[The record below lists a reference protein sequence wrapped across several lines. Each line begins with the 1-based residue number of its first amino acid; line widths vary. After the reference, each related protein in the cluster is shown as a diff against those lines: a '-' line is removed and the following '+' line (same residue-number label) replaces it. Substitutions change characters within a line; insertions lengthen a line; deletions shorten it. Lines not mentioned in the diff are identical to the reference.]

1 MYGHTYSRVWRPPVF
16 AGLRPTH
23 TAKPAYPNDSKVGID
38 NKRSTYHD
46 RVMGYKTT
54 TDPFVLR
61 AETDLTITG
70 DSAGASATID
80 TSLDTLNREVL
91 LIWEVDIQHGNLP
104 RNAMDGI
111 LNGATMNSV
120 SINDSVSSEEGFFN
134 LDDNEYIAGADLQF
148 VGRGTAS
155 AESAVLFST
164 KNPDSR
170 EFASRDKI
178 PLAIVTS
185 SELFVRSGFNSTVT
199 LATSDTYQAKFRIMA
214 QRAKADADTYA
225 ALVTGLL

>member
-1 MYGHTYSRVWRPPVF
+1 
-16 AGLRPTH
+16 
-23 TAKPAYPNDSKVGID
+23 
-38 NKRSTYHD
+38 
-46 RVMGYKTT
+46 MGYKMT

-61 AETDLTITG
+61 GQTDLTITG

-91 LIWEVDIQHGNLP
+91 IIHEVDIQHGNLP
-104 RNAMDGI
+104 RFAMDG
-111 LNGATMNSV
+111 LTNGTQME
-120 SINDSVSSEEGFFN
+120 SISIADSVATEEGFFSLN
-134 LDDNEYIAGADLQF
+134 DHEYVAGADIQYVARGAHGGGSAAF
-148 VGRGTAS
+148 VLT
-155 AESAVLFST
+155 LD

-170 EFASRDKI
+170 DQASKDSV

-185 SELFVRSGFNSTVT
+185 SELFLRSGFNSTVT
-199 LATSDTYQAKFRIMA
+199 LSTTDTYQAKFRIIC

>member
-1 MYGHTYSRVWRPPVF
+1 M
-16 AGLRPTH
+16 
-23 TAKPAYPNDSKVGID
+23 VGID
-38 NKRSTYHD
+38 NKHPTYHD

-111 LNGATMNSV
+111 ANGATMNSL
-120 SINDSVSSEEGFFN
+120 SIADSVATEEGFFN
-134 LDDNEYIAGADLQF
+134 LNDAEYVAGSDLQY
-148 VGRGTAS
+148 VGRGDPALGTTGI
-155 AESAVLFST
+155 LFST

-199 LATSDTYQAKFRIMA
+199 LTTSDTYQAKFRIMG